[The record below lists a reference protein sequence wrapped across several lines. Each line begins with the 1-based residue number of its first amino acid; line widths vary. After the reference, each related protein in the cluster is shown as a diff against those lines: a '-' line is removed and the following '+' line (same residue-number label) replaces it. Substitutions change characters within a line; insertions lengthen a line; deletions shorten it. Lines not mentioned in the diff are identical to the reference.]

1 MNLLLMRWRT
11 YVDDVHEFTR
21 EEPKLVSSWARAD
34 AIYRWI
40 GCIVRPKRSYWPA
53 GTTMPYGYVVEVGA
67 AIWLGVLWSD
77 GRTNTEYVGRE
88 VDCWHL
94 RGVNELKDRMLARQV
109 PDAELLATLRTLD
122 PKQLILDRTR

>member
-1 MNLLLMRWRT
+1 MNLLPMRWRT
-11 YVDDVHEFTR
+11 YVDDVHEFIR
-21 EEPKLVSSWARAD
+21 EEPKLVNSWARAD

-53 GTTMPYGYVVEVGA
+53 GTTTPYGYVVEVGA

-77 GRTNTEYVGRE
+77 GRTNAEFVGRE

-109 PDAELLATLRTLD
+109 SDAELLATLRTLD
-122 PKQLILDRTR
+122 PKQLILDRAR